1 MKKKSLTVNAF
12 LNSIRSVLGVVFPLI
27 TFPYVS
33 RVLSVEGIGKYNFSY
48 SVTYY
53 FLLIAGLGI
62 STYAIREGAKYR
74 DNKKKLQQFANEM
87 LTINAWSTLLAYLLL
102 FTCLLIFVKL
112 HSYLACILIYS
123 LQIGFTFIGVEWL
136 FTIYEDFLY
145 ITIRSIFFQIISLI
159 LLFVFVRNSNDYSK
173 YAAITVFSSVG
184 SNYLNFIRARKL
196 LRIHLIWKFNWRIH
210 MIPILILFASNIAN
224 FIYVN
229 SDITILGLMKNNY
242 IVGTYT
248 ISSKIYSIVKTVISA
263 GLSVTV
269 PRLALLYGKKRMR
282 EYQLTLNNLVNSLL
296 LLTLPVMTGL
306 IMLSKEVILIV
317 SGPHFIRS
325 VTSLRILTLSYLF
338 SILAWIL
345 NDCVLIP
352 SKQEK
357 KVLVSTTL
365 SAVLNIIFNIALIP
379 YLDENA
385 AAISTLLAELCMFIV
400 NYHFSRKMVRQIFM
414 SKTFFK
420 NFIESILGCIGIVA
434 VCLLC
439 LSSLKSLFIVTILSV
454 MLSIIVYV
462 FVLILMRNSIV
473 LTLIE
478 KLRQ

>member
-145 ITIRSIFFQIISLI
+145 ITIRSILFQIISLI
-159 LLFVFVRNSNDYSK
+159 LLFVFVRNSNDYLK

-196 LRIHLIWKFNWRIH
+196 LHIRLVWKFNWRIH
-210 MIPILILFASNIAN
+210 IIPILILFASNIAN

-229 SDITILGLMKNNY
+229 SDITILGLMKSNY
-242 IVGTYT
+242 IVGIYT
-248 ISSKIYSIVKTVISA
+248 ISSRIYTIVKTVIAA

-269 PRLALLYGKKRMR
+269 PRLALLYGKRRMR
-282 EYQLTLNNLVNSLL
+282 EYQLTLSNLVNSLL
-296 LLTLPVMTGL
+296 LLTLPAMTGL
-306 IMLSKEVILIV
+306 IMLSREVILII

-325 VTSLRILTLSYLF
+325 TTSLRILTLAYLF
-338 SILAWIL
+338 SVMEWTL

-357 KVLVSTTL
+357 KVLISMTL
-365 SAVLNIIFNIALIP
+365 SAVLNIILNVTLIP

-385 AAISTLLAELCMFIV
+385 AAISTLLAELCMFV
-400 NYHFSRKMVRQIFM
+400 MNYYFSKEVVSRIFV
-414 SKTFFK
+414 SKTFFI
-420 NFIESILGCIGIVA
+420 NFIESIIGCIGIVI

-439 LSSLKSLFIVTILSV
+439 LNAFKSLIIVTILSV
-454 MLSIIVYV
+454 IFSITVY
-462 FVLILMRNSIV
+462 VLILVAMRNSII
-473 LTLIE
+473 LDLME
-478 KLRQ
+478 KLR

>member
-145 ITIRSIFFQIISLI
+145 ITIRSILFQIISLI
-159 LLFVFVRNSNDYSK
+159 LLFVFVRNSNDYLK

-196 LRIHLIWKFNWRIH
+196 LHIRLVWKFNWRIH
-210 MIPILILFASNIAN
+210 IIPILILFASNIAN

-229 SDITILGLMKNNY
+229 SDITILGLMKSNY
-242 IVGTYT
+242 IVGIYT
-248 ISSKIYSIVKTVISA
+248 ISSRIYTIVKTVIAA

-269 PRLALLYGKKRMR
+269 PRLALLYGKRRMR
-282 EYQLTLNNLVNSLL
+282 EYQLTLSNLVNSLL
-296 LLTLPVMTGL
+296 LLTLPAMTGL
-306 IMLSKEVILIV
+306 IMLSREVILII

-325 VTSLRILTLSYLF
+325 TISLRILTLAYLF
-338 SILAWIL
+338 SVMEWTL

-357 KVLVSTTL
+357 KVLISMTL
-365 SAVLNIIFNIALIP
+365 SAVLNIILNVTLIP

-385 AAISTLLAELCMFIV
+385 AAISTLLAELCMFV
-400 NYHFSRKMVRQIFM
+400 MNYYFSKEVVSRIFV
-414 SKTFFK
+414 SKTFFI
-420 NFIESILGCIGIVA
+420 NFIESIIGCIGIVI

-439 LSSLKSLFIVTILSV
+439 LNAFKSLIIVTILSV
-454 MLSIIVYV
+454 IFSITVY
-462 FVLILMRNSIV
+462 VLILVAMRNSII
-473 LTLIE
+473 LDLME
-478 KLRQ
+478 KLR

>member
-33 RVLSVEGIGKYNFSY
+33 RVLSVEEIGKYNFSY

-102 FTCLLIFVKL
+102 LTCLLIFVKL

-145 ITIRSIFFQIISLI
+145 ITIRSILFQIISLI
-159 LLFVFVRNSNDYSK
+159 LLFVFVRNSNDYLK

-184 SNYLNFIRARKL
+184 SNYLNFIRAQKL
-196 LRIHLIWKFNWRIH
+196 LHIRLVWKFNWRIH
-210 MIPILILFASNIAN
+210 IIPILILFASNIAN

-229 SDITILGLMKNNY
+229 SDITILGLMKSNY
-242 IVGTYT
+242 IVGIYT
-248 ISSKIYSIVKTVISA
+248 ISSRIYTIVKTVIAA

-269 PRLALLYGKKRMR
+269 PRLALLYGKRRMR
-282 EYQLTLNNLVNSLL
+282 EYQLTLSNLVNSLL
-296 LLTLPVMTGL
+296 LLTLPAMTGL
-306 IMLSKEVILIV
+306 IMLSREVILII

-325 VTSLRILTLSYLF
+325 TISLRILTLAYLF
-338 SILAWIL
+338 SVMEWTL

-357 KVLVSTTL
+357 KVLISMTL
-365 SAVLNIIFNIALIP
+365 SAVLNIILNVTLIP

-385 AAISTLLAELCMFIV
+385 AAISTLLAELCMFV
-400 NYHFSRKMVRQIFM
+400 MNYYFSKEVVSRIFV
-414 SKTFFK
+414 SKTFFI
-420 NFIESILGCIGIVA
+420 NFIESIIGCIGIVI

-439 LSSLKSLFIVTILSV
+439 LNAFKSLIIVTILSV
-454 MLSIIVYV
+454 IFSITVY
-462 FVLILMRNSIV
+462 VLILVAMRNSII
-473 LTLIE
+473 LDLME
-478 KLRQ
+478 KLR

>member
-112 HSYLACILIYS
+112 HSYFACILIYS

-145 ITIRSIFFQIISLI
+145 ITIRSILFQIISLI
-159 LLFVFVRNSNDYSK
+159 LLFVFVRNSNDYLK

-196 LRIHLIWKFNWRIH
+196 LHIRLVWKFNWRIH
-210 MIPILILFASNIAN
+210 IIPILILFASNIAN

-229 SDITILGLMKNNY
+229 SDITILGLMKSNY
-242 IVGTYT
+242 IVGIYT
-248 ISSKIYSIVKTVISA
+248 ISSRIYTIVKTVIAA

-269 PRLALLYGKKRMR
+269 PRLALLYGKRRMR
-282 EYQLTLNNLVNSLL
+282 EYQLTLSNLVNSLL
-296 LLTLPVMTGL
+296 LLTLPAMTGL
-306 IMLSKEVILIV
+306 IMLSREVILII

-325 VTSLRILTLSYLF
+325 TISLRILTLAYLF
-338 SILAWIL
+338 SVMEWTL

-357 KVLVSTTL
+357 KVLISMTL
-365 SAVLNIIFNIALIP
+365 SAVLNIILNVTLIP

-385 AAISTLLAELCMFIV
+385 AAISTLLAELCMFV
-400 NYHFSRKMVRQIFM
+400 MNYYFSKEVVSRIFV
-414 SKTFFK
+414 SKTFFI
-420 NFIESILGCIGIVA
+420 NFIESIIGCIGIVI

-439 LSSLKSLFIVTILSV
+439 LNAFKSLIIVTILSV
-454 MLSIIVYV
+454 IFSITVY
-462 FVLILMRNSIV
+462 VLILVAMRNSII
-473 LTLIE
+473 LDLME
-478 KLRQ
+478 KLR

>member
-74 DNKKKLQQFANEM
+74 DNKKKLQHCANEM

-159 LLFVFVRNSNDYSK
+159 LLFVFVRNSNDYLK

-196 LRIHLIWKFNWRIH
+196 LHIRLVWKFNWRIH
-210 MIPILILFASNIAN
+210 IIPILILFASNIAN

-229 SDITILGLMKNNY
+229 SDITILGLMKSNY
-242 IVGTYT
+242 IVGIYT
-248 ISSKIYSIVKTVISA
+248 ISSRIYTIVKTVIAA

-269 PRLALLYGKKRMR
+269 PRLALLYGKRRMR
-282 EYQLTLNNLVNSLL
+282 EYQLTLSNLVNSLL
-296 LLTLPVMTGL
+296 LLTLPAMTGL
-306 IMLSKEVILIV
+306 IMLSREVILII

-325 VTSLRILTLSYLF
+325 TISLRILTLAYLF
-338 SILAWIL
+338 SVMEWTL

-357 KVLVSTTL
+357 KVLISMTL
-365 SAVLNIIFNIALIP
+365 SAVLNIILNVTLIP

-385 AAISTLLAELCMFIV
+385 AAISTLLAELCMFV
-400 NYHFSRKMVRQIFM
+400 MNYYFSKEVVSRIFV
-414 SKTFFK
+414 SKTFFI
-420 NFIESILGCIGIVA
+420 NFIESIIGCIGIVI

-439 LSSLKSLFIVTILSV
+439 LNAFKSLIIVTILSV
-454 MLSIIVYV
+454 IFSITVY
-462 FVLILMRNSIV
+462 VLILVAMRNSII
-473 LTLIE
+473 LDLME
-478 KLRQ
+478 KLR

>member
-102 FTCLLIFVKL
+102 LTCLLIFVKL

-145 ITIRSIFFQIISLI
+145 ITIRSILFQIISLI
-159 LLFVFVRNSNDYSK
+159 LLFVFVRNSNDYLK

-184 SNYLNFIRARKL
+184 SNYLNFIRAQKL
-196 LRIHLIWKFNWRIH
+196 LHIRLVWKFNWRIH
-210 MIPILILFASNIAN
+210 IIPILILFASNIAN

-229 SDITILGLMKNNY
+229 SDITILGLMKSNY
-242 IVGTYT
+242 IVGIYT
-248 ISSKIYSIVKTVISA
+248 ISSRIYTIVKTVIAA

-269 PRLALLYGKKRMR
+269 PRLALLYGKRRMR
-282 EYQLTLNNLVNSLL
+282 EYQLTLSNLVNSLL
-296 LLTLPVMTGL
+296 LLTLPAMTGL
-306 IMLSKEVILIV
+306 IMLSREVILII

-325 VTSLRILTLSYLF
+325 TISLRILTLAYLF
-338 SILAWIL
+338 SVMEWTL

-357 KVLVSTTL
+357 KVLISMTL
-365 SAVLNIIFNIALIP
+365 SAVLNIILNVTLIP

-385 AAISTLLAELCMFIV
+385 AAISTLLAELCMFV
-400 NYHFSRKMVRQIFM
+400 MNYYFSKEVVSRIFV
-414 SKTFFK
+414 SKTFFI
-420 NFIESILGCIGIVA
+420 NFIESIIGCIGIVI

-439 LSSLKSLFIVTILSV
+439 LNAFKSLIIVTILSV
-454 MLSIIVYV
+454 IFSITVY
-462 FVLILMRNSIV
+462 VLILVAMRNSII
-473 LTLIE
+473 LDLME
-478 KLRQ
+478 KLR